1 MSSFETKCVHGGQKP
16 DPTTGAIVTPVYM
29 TATYVLDKIGGGKG
43 YDYSRTINPTRAAME
58 NLLAE
63 LEGAK
68 HGIAFASG
76 LAAITNILS
85 LLSKGDHVVSTDDIY
100 GGVYRLFEQ
109 VLKRFGLE
117 FTYADT
123 SQPENIESAIK
134 DNTKMLW
141 IETPTNPL
149 LKITDVEAA
158 AKIAKEKNLISVV
171 DSTFATPY
179 SLRPLEYGIDIAM
192 HSTTK
197 YISGHNNLIG
207 GFAAT
212 NSDSLG
218 EKLSFLQN
226 ATGAIPGPMDCWLV
240 MLGTKTLHLRMERHE
255 KNAREIAAFLESH
268 PKIERVIYPGLE
280 SHPQH
285 EIAKRQMK
293 GFGGMISF
301 ELKGGVNYPNIN
313 VREVLPGERFANSLK
328 LVLLAESLGA
338 VESMLTHPA
347 TMTHKSIPR
356 EQRLARGITDGL
368 VRLSV
373 GIEDAGDIKA
383 DLAQALEKA

>member
-1 MSSFETKCVHGGQKP
+1 MSSFETRCVHGGQKP
-16 DPTTGAIVTPVYM
+16 DPTTGAIVPPVYM
-29 TATYVLDKIGGGKG
+29 TATYVLDRIGGWKG
-43 YDYSRTINPTRAAME
+43 YDYSRTINPTRVAME

-63 LEGAK
+63 LEGSK

-76 LAAITNILS
+76 LAAITSILS

-117 FTYADT
+117 FTYVD
-123 SQPENIESAIK
+123 SSEPGNIESAIK

-158 AKIAKEKNLISVV
+158 AKIAKREKLISVV

-179 SLRPLEYGIDIAM
+179 NLRPLEYGIDIVM

-207 GFAAT
+207 GFAAAS
-212 NSDSLG
+212 SDELA
-218 EKLSFLQN
+218 EKLRFLQN
-226 ATGAIPGPMDCWLV
+226 AIGAVPGPMDCWLV
-240 MLGTKTLHLRMERHE
+240 IMGAKTLHLRMEKHE

-268 PKIERVIYPGLE
+268 PKIERIIYPGLE

-285 EIAKRQMK
+285 GIAKRQMK

-301 ELKGGVNYPNIN
+301 ELKDDSHA
-313 VREVLPGERFANSLK
+313 GERFANSLK
-328 LVLLAESLGA
+328 LISLAESLGA

-347 TMTHKSIPR
+347 TMTHKSIPGG
-356 EQRLARGITDGL
+356 ERLARGITDGL

-373 GIEDAGDIKA
+373 GVEDVEDIRA
-383 DLAQALEKA
+383 DLEQALEKA